1 MRVNET
7 SRMPGMARSE
17 RRDDQCVDLA
27 SFDPERQG
35 MTGTLFFV
43 HGTGVR
49 QDGYDRTM
57 DLVEAGL
64 IANDLTDFR
73 VVGCQWGVKI
83 GSQFDD
89 EWRTLVAKTLP
100 PETIPEGPSN
110 ARTGDADPETSTWE
124 MLLRDPLMELRVVLF
139 SALPEIGTDEQDD
152 ETPAPTLI
160 EVVNRIAH
168 DPPEVEGSGLGKDDL
183 ARAASDIAVSDEL
196 TTDGYGSFPATNR
209 GLIRVV
215 AQAIVA
221 SALARHRFTTPGSE
235 PKAAVSAEARD
246 AVVARI
252 ERAMA
257 REEERL
263 TGTSLLENRLVRFL
277 QTRGTEFV
285 RERRLHLMQDYAA
298 PFLADVA
305 FYLRH
310 GETFR
315 DYVEEEMRGLEPPV
329 VAVGHSLG
337 GVILVDLL
345 SQGDRRDV
353 ELLVTAGTQAPLL
366 YALHALQH
374 LSPDDSA
381 TVPFAPWLNFY
392 NPNDFLSFCAQPI
405 FAHVPGIMDERIE
418 PKGIPF
424 PAAHSSYWLENRVF
438 ERISEVLAANRATTR

>member
-1 MRVNET
+1 
-7 SRMPGMARSE
+7 
-17 RRDDQCVDLA
+17 
-27 SFDPERQG
+27 

-49 QDGYDRTM
+49 QGGYDRTM
-57 DLVEAGL
+57 ELVQAGL
-64 IANDLTDFR
+64 IANDLADLR
-73 VVGCQWGVKI
+73 IVGCQWGVTI
-83 GSQFDD
+83 GDKFDD
-89 EWRTLVAKTLP
+89 EWRSLVAKTLP
-100 PETIPEGPSN
+100 PGTIPDEASPGPGTDAA
-110 ARTGDADPETSTWE
+110 ARAAEDHDTATWE

-139 SALPEIGTDEQDD
+139 SALPELAADQGGDA
-152 ETPAPTLI
+152 APTLL

-168 DPPEVEGSGLGKDDL
+168 DPPKADDSGLSRNDL

-196 TTDGYGSFPATNR
+196 TSDGYGSVPAANR

-221 SALARHRFTTPGSE
+221 SALARHRFAPPGSE
-235 PKAAVSAEARD
+235 PKAAVDANARD
-246 AVVARI
+246 AVVDEI
-252 ERAMA
+252 ERAMSP
-257 REEERL
+257 EEEPRPR
-263 TGTSLLENRLVRFL
+263 TALLENRLVRFL

-315 DYVEEEMRGLEPPV
+315 EYVEEQMRGLEPPI

-345 SQGDRRDV
+345 CQNDRRDI

-366 YALHALQH
+366 YALHALEH
-374 LSPDDSA
+374 LSPDDPDN
-381 TVPFAPWLNFY
+381 TPFAPWLNFY

-405 FAHVPGIMDERIE
+405 FAHVPGVVDERIE

-424 PAAHSSYWLENRVF
+424 PAAHGAYWMENRVF
-438 ERISEVLAANRATTR
+438 ERISEVLAANRAAAR

>member
-1 MRVNET
+1 
-7 SRMPGMARSE
+7 
-17 RRDDQCVDLA
+17 
-27 SFDPERQG
+27 

-49 QDGYDRTM
+49 QGGYERTM
-57 DLVEAGL
+57 DLVRAGL
-64 IANDLTDFR
+64 IANDLADFR
-73 VVGCQWGVKI
+73 IVGCQWGVTI
-83 GSQFDD
+83 GDEFDD
-89 EWRTLVAKTLP
+89 EWRSLVAKTLP
-100 PETIPEGPSN
+100 PGTIPDDAPPDPGKEGP
-110 ARTGDADPETSTWE
+110 AAAADAATHAADRETSTWE

-139 SALPEIGTDEQDD
+139 SALPELDTADQDD
-152 ETPAPTLI
+152 ESAPTLL

-168 DPPEVEGSGLGKDDL
+168 DPPKADDSGLSRDDL

-196 TTDGYGSFPATNR
+196 TSDGYGSVPAVSR

-221 SALARHRFTTPGSE
+221 SALARHRFAPPGSE
-235 PKAAVSAEARD
+235 PKAAVDADARD
-246 AVVARI
+246 ALVDEI

-257 REEERL
+257 REEETRPR
-263 TGTSLLENRLVRFL
+263 TALLENRLVRFL

-285 RERRLHLMQDYAA
+285 RERRLHLMRDYAA

-315 DYVEEEMRGLEPPV
+315 DYVEEQMRGLEPPV

-345 SQGDRRDV
+345 SQGDRREV

-366 YALHALQH
+366 YALHSLEN
-374 LSPDDSA
+374 LSPDDPA
-381 TVPFAPWLNFY
+381 TMPFAPWLNVY

-405 FAHVPGIMDERIE
+405 FAHVPGVIDERIE

-424 PAAHSSYWLENRVF
+424 PAAHGAYWRENRVF
-438 ERISEVLAANRATTR
+438 ERISEVLAANRAAAPG

>member
-1 MRVNET
+1 
-7 SRMPGMARSE
+7 MA
-17 RRDDQCVDLA
+17 
-27 SFDPERQG
+27 
-35 MTGTLFFV
+35 GTLFFV

-57 DLVEAGL
+57 DLVHAGL
-64 IANDLTDFR
+64 IANDLAGLR

-83 GSQFDD
+83 GDRFDD
-89 EWRTLVAKTLP
+89 EWRKLVAKTLP
-100 PETIPEGPSN
+100 PGTIPD
-110 ARTGDADPETSTWE
+110 DASPALATDAERETSTWD
-124 MLLRDPLMELRVVLF
+124 MLLRDPLMELRLVLF
-139 SALPEIGTDEQDD
+139 SALPDLGEPDPDPGA
-152 ETPAPTLI
+152 PAPTLI

-168 DPPEVEGSGLGKDDL
+168 DPPGVDGSGLSRDDL

-196 TTDGYGSFPATNR
+196 TTDGYGSVPATNR

-221 SALARHRFTTPGSE
+221 SALARRRFTSPGSE
-235 PKAAVSAEARD
+235 PKAAVSAEVRD
-246 AVVARI
+246 AVVAAI
-252 ERAMA
+252 ERALT
-257 REEERL
+257 REEGQLAR
-263 TGTSLLENRLVRFL
+263 TNLLENRLVRFL

-315 DYVEEEMRGLEPPV
+315 DYVQEQMRGLEPPV
-329 VAVGHSLG
+329 IAVGHSLG

-345 SQGDRRDV
+345 SQDDQRDI

-366 YALHALQH
+366 YALHALEN

-381 TVPFAPWLNFY
+381 NIPFAPWLNFY

-405 FAHVPGIMDERIE
+405 FAHVPGVIDERIE

-424 PAAHSSYWLENRVF
+424 PAAHSSYWMENRVF
-438 ERISEVLAANRATTR
+438 ERISEVLAANRSTAR